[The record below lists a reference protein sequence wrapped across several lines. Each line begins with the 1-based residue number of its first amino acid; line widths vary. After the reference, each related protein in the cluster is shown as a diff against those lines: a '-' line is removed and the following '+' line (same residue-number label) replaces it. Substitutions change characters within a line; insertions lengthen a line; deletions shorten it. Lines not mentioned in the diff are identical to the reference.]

1 VIGVDRSMH
10 PSVEGLLDELEAV
23 VAGRRDL
30 PDEARADLTGRVA
43 ALRGSVERE
52 RKADGE
58 ERHQLG
64 HDLRAHL
71 NTIAGWTHILRM
83 ESTPPVTI
91 GRAADVFDRTVRT
104 LTGLIEA
111 HITARNR

>member
-1 VIGVDRSMH
+1 MIDVDRGMD
-10 PSVEGLLDELEAV
+10 PSVEGLLEELEAA

-52 RKADGE
+52 READGE

-71 NTIAGWTHILRM
+71 NAIAGWTHILRM
-83 ESTPPVTI
+83 DGATPATI
-91 GRAADVFDRTVRT
+91 GRAADVFDRSVRT

-111 HITARNR
+111 YTIARDR

>member
-1 VIGVDRSMH
+1 VIEAMGSTVG
-10 PSVEGLLDELEAV
+10 GLLEELEAAI
-23 VAGRRDL
+23 AGRGDL
-30 PDEARADLTGRVA
+30 SDEARADLGGRVA

-52 RKADGE
+52 RVADGE

-71 NTIAGWTHILRM
+71 NAIAGWTHILRM
-83 ESTPPVTI
+83 DGATPATI
-91 GRAADVFDRTVRT
+91 GRAVEVFDRNVRT

-111 HITARNR
+111 YTTARDR

>member
-1 VIGVDRSMH
+1 VIEAMDSTVA
-10 PSVEGLLDELEAV
+10 GLLEELEAA
-23 VAGRRDL
+23 VAGRGDL
-30 PDEARADLTGRVA
+30 PDEARADLAARVT

-71 NTIAGWTHILRM
+71 NAIAGWTHILRM
-83 ESTPPVTI
+83 DGTAPATI
-91 GRAADVFDRTVRT
+91 GRAADVFDRSVRT

-111 HITARNR
+111 YTRARDR

>member
-1 VIGVDRSMH
+1 VIEAMDSTVA
-10 PSVEGLLDELEAV
+10 GLLEELEAA
-23 VAGRRDL
+23 VAGRGDL
-30 PDEARADLTGRVA
+30 PDEARADLAARVT

-71 NTIAGWTHILRM
+71 NAIAGWTHILRM
-83 ESTPPVTI
+83 DGTAPATI
-91 GRAADVFDRTVRT
+91 GRAADVFDRSVRT

-111 HITARNR
+111 YTIARDR